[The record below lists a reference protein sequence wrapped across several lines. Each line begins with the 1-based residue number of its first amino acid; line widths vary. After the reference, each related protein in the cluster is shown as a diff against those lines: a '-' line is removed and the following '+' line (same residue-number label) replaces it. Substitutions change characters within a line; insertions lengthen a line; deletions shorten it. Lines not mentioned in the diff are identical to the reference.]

1 MTSMEYC
8 QISLIEEEFHVGSE
22 IVTGDDDGRAS
33 SEEHITDNKLPS
45 SVCTVLSNTDL
56 LIEILLRLPVISLL
70 LFKSVSKHW
79 LSLITS
85 PNFTLRRSLIP
96 NIDPPSGLF
105 FRFIYQQD
113 YLYDL
118 IRLDIRIPATSSRF
132 ETNMEDFDEWMFV
145 YFFKMLPQCND
156 LNMEPSDIV
165 GHVKM
170 AFDPTKSPHYKVVH
184 AAIISDDDFVSSIQ
198 IPTYSSRHAI
208 GVVLFAAIQF
218 PCHPFYILKMAYI
231 GTMVFIG

>member
-1 MTSMEYC
+1 MLVFC
-8 QISLIEEEFHVGSE
+8 R
-22 IVTGDDDGRAS
+22 RAMVCFLCYVRP
-33 SEEHITDNKLPS
+33 DKYYVCNPS
-45 SVCTVLSNTDL
+45 
-56 LIEILLRLPVISLL
+56 I
-70 LFKSVSKHW
+70 
-79 LSLITS
+79 
-85 PNFTLRRSLIP
+85 
-96 NIDPPSGLF
+96 NI
-105 FRFIYQQD
+105 
-113 YLYDL
+113 
-118 IRLDIRIPATSSRF
+118 
-132 ETNMEDFDEWMFV
+132 
-145 YFFKMLPQCND
+145 FKMLPQCND

-231 GTMVFIG
+231 GTMSFETRGCLLLLGMDGTRSRRLNIYEMRSASSIGKEA